1 MDEEVFKALIDR
13 ICEYSEIQLKK
24 GIEEKKLQAVIRE
37 EIIFFIKDTIVLLG
51 VLFLLCGLK
60 NVCAPD
66 EEHVS
71 LSFIES
77 IAD

>member
-1 MDEEVFKALIDR
+1 MYEEVFKALIDR

-24 GIEEKKLQAVIRE
+24 CIEEKKLQAVIRE
-37 EIIFFIKDTIVLLG
+37 EIIFFIKDTIVMPSVLL
-51 VLFLLCGLK
+51 LLSRLK

-66 EEHVS
+66 EEHIS
-71 LSFIES
+71 FSFIES